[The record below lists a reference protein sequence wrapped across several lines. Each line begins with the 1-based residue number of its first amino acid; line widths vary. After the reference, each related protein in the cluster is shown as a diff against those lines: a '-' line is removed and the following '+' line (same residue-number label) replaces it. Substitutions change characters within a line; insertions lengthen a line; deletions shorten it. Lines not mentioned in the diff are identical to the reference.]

1 MAGQF
6 HQIGNLNL
14 GVESKRMCHTF
25 ELEDHFLKYGTSL
38 YIFGLYMYGWL
49 LNTQTLN
56 IFI

>member
-38 YIFGLYMYGWL
+38 YMEGFS
-49 LNTQTLN
+49 TRKH
-56 IFI
+56 